1 MAVKVVAVSGGVDSV
16 VLLHKLLGV
25 GDKLVVAH
33 VDHGIRDD
41 SGDDARFVEGL
52 AKLYGLEFEDLKL
65 SLGPNASED
74 LARQKRY
81 DFLLDVAKRHNG
93 ILVTAHH
100 GDDLVETVVINL
112 RRGTGWRGLAV
123 MNRGN
128 VERPLIGLSK
138 DQIYEYALLNNLEYV
153 EDKTNR
159 DLRYLRNKIR
169 SQLKSRLNDS
179 MRAEFLELRNHQ
191 IALRGQIQVEV
202 EGLNE
207 ALFSSRHFFTQV
219 PSGVALEILGC
230 VMYGAAGVRPVKA
243 QLESAL
249 IAIKTAK
256 TGSVTHVGNGIL
268 LRFTSRVFSVEMLS

>member
-25 GDKLVVAH
+25 GNKLVVAH

-52 AKLYGLEFEDLKL
+52 AKLYGLEFEGIKL

-81 DFLLDVAKRHNG
+81 YFLLDVAKRHNG

-100 GDDLVETVVINL
+100 GDDLVETVAINL

-123 MNRGN
+123 MNRDN

-179 MRAEFLELRNHQ
+179 MRAELLELRNHQ
-191 IALRGQIQVEV
+191 IALRGQIKVEV

-219 PSGVALEILGC
+219 PSGVALEILGYII
-230 VMYGAAGVRPVKA
+230 YGVAGVRPVKA

-256 TGSVTHVGNGIL
+256 AGSVAHVGNGIL
-268 LRFTSRVFSVEMLS
+268 LRFTPRVFSVEMLS

>member
-16 VLLHKLLGV
+16 VLLHKLLVV

-52 AKLYGLEFEDLKL
+52 AKLYGLEFEGIKL

-81 DFLLDVAKRHNG
+81 YFLLDVAKRHNG

-100 GDDLVETVVINL
+100 GDDLVETVAINL

-123 MNRGN
+123 MNRDN

-179 MRAEFLELRNHQ
+179 MRAELLELRNHQ

-219 PSGVALEILGC
+219 PSRVALEILGYA
-230 VMYGAAGVRPVKA
+230 MYGAAGVRPVKA

-256 TGSVTHVGNGIL
+256 AGSVAHVGNGIL

>member
-16 VLLHKLLGV
+16 VLLHKLLGA

-52 AKLYGLEFEDLKL
+52 ARLYGLEFEGLKL
-65 SLGPNASED
+65 SLGSNASED

-81 DFLLDVAKRHNG
+81 DFLLDVAKRHDG

-100 GDDLVETVVINL
+100 GDDLVETVAINL

-123 MNRGN
+123 MSRDN

-191 IALRGQIQVEV
+191 IALRGQIKVEV

-219 PSGVALEILGC
+219 PSGVALEILGYII
-230 VMYGAAGVRPVKA
+230 YGVAGVRPVKA
-243 QLESAL
+243 QLESGL

-256 TGSVTHVGNGIL
+256 AGSVAHVGNGIL

>member
-128 VERPLIGLSK
+128 VERPLVGLSK

-219 PSGVALEILGC
+219 PSEVALEILGC

>member
-1 MAVKVVAVSGGVDSV
+1 MSVKVVAVSGGIDSV
-16 VLLHKLLGV
+16 VLLHKLLGE

-52 AKLYGLEFEDLKL
+52 ARLYGLEFEDLKL

-100 GDDLVETVVINL
+100 GDDLVETVAINL

-123 MNRGN
+123 MSRDN